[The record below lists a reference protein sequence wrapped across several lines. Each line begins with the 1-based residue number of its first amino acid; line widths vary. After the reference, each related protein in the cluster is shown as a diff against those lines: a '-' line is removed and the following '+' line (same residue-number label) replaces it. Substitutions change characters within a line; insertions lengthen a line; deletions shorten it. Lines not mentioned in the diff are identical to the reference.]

1 MKKHLIFIFAL
12 IISHSI
18 YSQQMTNSR
27 LGDIISATADTVVG
41 QDGRWQFLLR
51 DRMMLCIT
59 DSTHN
64 RMRIISP
71 LAEISELDEKEILN
85 ALVAN
90 FHTALDVKYAISDD
104 QMWSVYLHPLRELTE
119 EQAADAII
127 QVYNAAATFGSI
139 YSSTDLSF
147 PGRTPDKTPDEPA
160 DPDPGLQKG

>member
-1 MKKHLIFIFAL
+1 MKKIWLFLFVL
-12 IISHSI
+12 IISTSA
-18 YSQQMTNSR
+18 YAQQMTNGK
-27 LGDIISATADTVVG
+27 LGEIIKATADTVVG
-41 QDGRWQFLLR
+41 QDGRWQFLVR

-71 LAEISELDEKEILN
+71 VAEVSELEEKEILN

-90 FHTALDVKYAISDD
+90 FHTALDVKYAISED

-119 EQAADAII
+119 EQASDAII
-127 QVYNAAATFGSI
+127 QVYNAASTFGTI

-147 PGRTPDKTPDEPA
+147 PGRGPDDEPGE
-160 DPDPGLQKG
+160 PSETNPKLQKG